1 MLSIFICED
10 DPAYLRR
17 IRACVENFILIENFA
32 MKVVCATTSPDDVL
46 DYLSNNDSCSGLYFL
61 DLDLGCDIN
70 GIGLAE
76 KIRVHDPW
84 GSIIFIT
91 IDGDSHKLT
100 FEYKIE
106 AMDYIVKND
115 LNVESRICKCLQ
127 NANSKFTSKEA
138 TLLDKFVVKINRDAT
153 GFMGSTKLSK
163 DCIISLDSR
172 KIMYFETSVEIK
184 NSVIVY
190 TSDGNFEFR
199 GSLTQIEKQLDKT
212 RFYRCQ
218 RNIIVNLEN
227 IVAVDAVRLTSLFAN
242 GMVIPISPKQI
253 HKLSSRV
260 RDAKKTKH

>member
-1 MLSIFICED
+1 
-10 DPAYLRR
+10 
-17 IRACVENFILIENFA
+17 